1 MYHYLA
7 AGLNESIQSTSCS
20 LSAPSLYLSGSLS
33 ASSRTRPSKSS
44 TAQRASSY
52 DKDFRSSHH
61 CATFGVQHLHE
72 SSVSGALLYTQGVLC
87 LLRQAVLSPLGSRP
101 STTRENS
108 NIRQVVYFLGDRSF
122 ASSSSRTKKSF
133 CRPSCR
139 RYTCSEPKYLS
150 PRSTTSRVL
159 SILRY

>member
-1 MYHYLA
+1 M
-7 AGLNESIQSTSCS
+7 NKSIQSTSCS
-20 LSAPSLYLSGSLS
+20 LSAPLLSFLEHIPRSSS
-33 ASSRTRPSKSS
+33 ASSRTRPSKRS
-44 TAQRASSY
+44 TAQRAPIY
-52 DKDFRSSHH
+52 DKDFGSSDYR
-61 CATFGVQHLHE
+61 ATFSAQQLHE

-87 LLRQAVLSPLGSRP
+87 LHRQAVLSPLGSRP
-101 STTRENS
+101 STTREIS